1 VALRSI
7 SLALAAN
14 ANPAL
19 KVLIATVAIANSNS
33 LFVRIIFF
41 VRIRFSF
48 RHVGGGS
55 AVVSALL
62 RWHVILQ

>member
-7 SLALAAN
+7 SLALAAK

-19 KVLIATVAIANSNS
+19 KVLIVAVAIASIADSNS
-33 LFVRIIFF
+33 LFIRVTFF

-48 RHVGGGS
+48 FH
-55 AVVSALL
+55 
-62 RWHVILQ
+62 

>member
-19 KVLIATVAIANSNS
+19 KVLIVAVAIASIADINS
-33 LFVRIIFF
+33 LF

-48 RHVGGGS
+48 RH
-55 AVVSALL
+55 
-62 RWHVILQ
+62 